1 VADGINTQA
10 ALPDLEGVVAA
21 ARATAADPDRFLVTV
36 FAGLGGRWLDPDSA
50 ERRRLAAIGVH
61 RLILIVHPDQD
72 PENLP
77 GPGN

>member
-1 VADGINTQA
+1 MADGINTQA

-36 FAGLGGRWLDPDSA
+36 FAGLGPPWLDPESA
-50 ERRRLAAIGVH
+50 ERH
-61 RLILIVHPDQD
+61 RLSAVGVDRLVLVVRPDHD

-77 GPGN
+77 RVGN